1 MAEGAP
7 QPRGRRQRWGGGRP
21 PNSMFSLSPWTGGG
35 FPRVCVCFPFDWTP
49 GCEARL
55 LALPVSTPL
64 VFSRFTTKPLSQ
76 WFAFVLEARLGTG
89 VPRLWLSSGDVF
101 GCHLSACR
109 CRRPAERLG
118 GGAGPEA
125 SHLCTPASSEALPS
139 GPGCPDGPN
148 SNSSIQPSEVSLKP
162 LGLICR
168 PRPGSSL
175 SSSVHPRPPCGPAG
189 LAPAFG
195 FPGLWG
201 LASPVSGVL
210 AAPRTFKPI
219 PKRFFLNFALP
230 VGTGRSTVPL

>member
-1 MAEGAP
+1 MPPSPVGGGSGG
-7 QPRGRRQRWGGGRP
+7 GRGRP

-35 FPRVCVCFPFDWTP
+35 FPRVCVCFPLDWTP

-139 GPGCPDGPN
+139 GPGCLDGPN
-148 SNSSIQPSEVSLKP
+148 SNSSIQPCEVSSKP

-210 AAPRTFKPI
+210 AAPCTFKPI

-230 VGTGRSTVPL
+230 VGAGRSTVPL